1 MRRLSLLIV
10 VLTGIGCGT
19 SSGNLKL
26 KVLDTAAQPPA
37 NVAVYFSVTD
47 KGGQPLT
54 DLKLEDIKIYE
65 DGKPVSEKKG
75 KRALLDL
82 KMAESHTTLV
92 LVDMAGPLVD
102 SEYLPELVK
111 AVGQFVDRLAKAHH
125 EVAVSV
131 FDGTEELIPMFGFGA
146 DNPKEAVEVMGKFRP
161 KDRNSNLNGAIFQ
174 GVAALEKQMAAS
186 GSARKQGNLIIFT
199 DRGDL
204 AHKVGSDVVSAAL
217 DKTPADVYVIATGEN
232 LKKEELAALARTDG
246 FYSAKTSEVTIGF
259 TQLGKHLESSTAGRY
274 LLSYCSP
281 RRKGEHDL
289 EVEVT
294 TEKDSGKLSQKF
306 SAKGFKK
313 GCSPKKRPAFHAKE
327 DKGED
332 EGDEAGAEAAAG
344 KDDDK
349 GGGKDDDKGSDKDE

>member
-37 NVAVYFSVTD
+37 NVAVYFSATD
-47 KGGQPLT
+47 KAGQPLT
-54 DLKLEDIKIYE
+54 SLKLEDVKIYE

-75 KRALLDL
+75 KRAFLDL
-82 KMAESHTTLV
+82 KMVESHTTLI

-111 AVGQFVDRLAKAHH
+111 AVGQMVDRLTKAHH

-146 DNPKEAVEVMGKFRP
+146 DNPKEAVEVMAKFRP

-174 GVAALEKQMAAS
+174 GVAALEKQMATS
-186 GSARKQGNLIIFT
+186 SAAHKQGNLVIFT

-204 AHKVGSDVVSAAL
+204 AHKVSADVVSKAL
-217 DKTPADVYVIATGEN
+217 DKTPADVYFIATGEN
-232 LKKEELAALARTDG
+232 LKKEEIAPMARTDA
-246 FYSAKTSEVTIGF
+246 FYSSKTSELSMGF
-259 TQLGKHLESSTAGRY
+259 TGLAKALEGSTAGRY
-274 LLSYCSP
+274 LLGYCSP

-294 TEKDSGKLSQKF
+294 TETDSGKISQHF

-313 GCSPKKRPAFHAKE
+313 GCSPKKKPAFRAKA
-327 DKGED
+327 DKGEE
-332 EGDEAGAEAAAG
+332 EGDEAGGEAAAG

-349 GGGKDDDKGSDKDE
+349 GAAKDDDKDE